1 MSSPTNSNGAA
12 GASAARDAVMN
23 SRESKICSNRS
34 ERIVILLF
42 CFAAALRVFIFS
54 AAFPFFSNV
63 DESLHFDLIIQYSR
77 GHLPRSFDRLTE
89 ETLNWIVPYA
99 SPEFL
104 IAPDQFPEAKYPPP
118 LWKQTGPQVEPDIAA
133 TKAAWSGEINFES
146 SQPPLYYIVTSIW
159 WWLGKRIGLLGIQAL
174 YWIRFLNVLLI
185 ALVVWLS
192 YVTAQMIAPERVE
205 FRVGVPLLIA
215 FLPQNVFYAINNDI
229 LSPLCFGLLFLCS
242 LQWLRAQTGSVWLGA
257 VTGLAG
263 AAAYLTKLST
273 VPLIAVALVVVLAK
287 LLLILRRTPRA
298 GVVALAAL
306 FFLAAIPIGIWVV
319 WTKIHFGD
327 ATGSTEKVML
337 LGWTGKP
344 FHDWWQHPIFT
355 PHGLWVFWSS
365 LMTSFWRGELT
376 WHGRML
382 DWGPVDALF
391 AISSLILPASAG
403 IGVAA
408 AIGLS
413 SFQRQAVGLSIAIC
427 AAGILFLALLSIEFD
442 FGNSTGPSRAHPYF
456 TAGRLLAGALI
467 PFAICYVYGLIVM
480 LRPAKSAVL
489 PLAIIASLIVF
500 VAVSEIGTNRVVF
513 ASEHNWFHR

>member
-229 LSPLCFGLLFLCS
+229 LSPLCFGLLFLS
-242 LQWLRAQTGSVWLGA
+242 GNIS
-257 VTGLAG
+257 
-263 AAAYLTKLST
+263 
-273 VPLIAVALVVVLAK
+273 
-287 LLLILRRTPRA
+287 RR
-298 GVVALAAL
+298 L
-306 FFLAAIPIGIWVV
+306 
-319 WTKIHFGD
+319 
-327 ATGSTEKVML
+327 
-337 LGWTGKP
+337 
-344 FHDWWQHPIFT
+344 
-355 PHGLWVFWSS
+355 
-365 LMTSFWRGELT
+365 
-376 WHGRML
+376 
-382 DWGPVDALF
+382 
-391 AISSLILPASAG
+391 
-403 IGVAA
+403 
-408 AIGLS
+408 
-413 SFQRQAVGLSIAIC
+413 
-427 AAGILFLALLSIEFD
+427 
-442 FGNSTGPSRAHPYF
+442 
-456 TAGRLLAGALI
+456 
-467 PFAICYVYGLIVM
+467 
-480 LRPAKSAVL
+480 
-489 PLAIIASLIVF
+489 
-500 VAVSEIGTNRVVF
+500 
-513 ASEHNWFHR
+513 